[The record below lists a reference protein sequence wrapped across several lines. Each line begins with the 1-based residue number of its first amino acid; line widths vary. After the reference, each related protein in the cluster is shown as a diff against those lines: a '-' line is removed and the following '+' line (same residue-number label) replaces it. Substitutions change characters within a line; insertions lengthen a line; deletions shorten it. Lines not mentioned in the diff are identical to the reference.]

1 MGPMPVGGVGQADRD
16 LINQRE
22 VASQSVLTTPM
33 TSRNSYNGRNGR
45 RITAIL
51 RGSFQS
57 DFARL
62 VRE

>member
-22 VASQSVLTTPM
+22 VASLSVLTTPM
-33 TSRNSYNGRNGR
+33 TRNSYNGRNGR